1 MLFLWR
7 FKIYTMQTYNFL
19 AFDLGATSGRSILA
33 TLSDGKIDFKELT
46 RFPNAILPI
55 NGKSYWNIFGLY
67 ESLKEGL
74 NAAAA
79 LKVKIDSIGID
90 TWGVD
95 FAYIAKDGSF
105 LGCPRAYRDPY
116 TEGMPEEFF
125 KLVSRKEVYDLTGIQ
140 IMNFNSLYQLF
151 AAKREGGSAIEVADK
166 ILFMPDALSYML
178 TGKMVCE
185 YTIASTSQILNPRT
199 KKFDEKLLRTAGV
212 YPSIMPEI
220 INPGVVIGPLTD
232 ELAKDSG
239 LGKVPVVAVAGHD
252 TGSAIAAIPAE
263 NERFAY
269 LSSGTWSLM
278 GIEVI
283 DPIITDSSFEMN
295 FTNEGGVDGTT
306 RFLKNITGMW
316 LLEQC
321 RKEWEKEGASYTYP
335 NIVELASAT
344 EGFKFFVDTDHPSFA
359 NPPSM
364 TKAIIDYCTR
374 TGQSVPH
381 NHSQFI
387 RCIFDSLALKY
398 RDVLGKLQTVA
409 PFQIEKLHIIGGGAQ
424 NKLLN
429 QFTANAI
436 GLPVVAGPSEATAI
450 GNVMMQAKAL
460 GVVADL
466 ADMRKV
472 IRNSVTPSIFLPQDA
487 NTWEMAYK
495 KYISVTEM

>member
-1 MLFLWR
+1 MQ
-7 FKIYTMQTYNFL
+7 IYTFL

-33 TLSDGKIDFKELT
+33 TLTDGKLELKELT
-46 RFPNAILPI
+46 RFPNSILPL
-55 NGKSYWNIFGLY
+55 NGKLYWNIFGLY

-74 NAAAA
+74 KAAAA
-79 LKVKIDSIGID
+79 QKVKIDAIGID

-95 FAYIAKDGSF
+95 FVYVGKDGSF

-116 TEGMPEEFF
+116 TDGMPEEFF
-125 KLVSRKEVYDLTGIQ
+125 KLVSRKEVYDITGIQ

-151 AAKREGGSAIEVADK
+151 AAKRENGSAIEAADK

-199 KKFDEKLLRTAGV
+199 KKFDEKLLQTAGI
-212 YPSIMPEI
+212 SSSLMPEI
-220 INPGVVIGPLTD
+220 INPGVVIGHLTD
-232 ELAKDSG
+232 ELAQESG
-239 LGKVPVVAVAGHD
+239 LDKIPVVAVAGHD

-283 DPIITDSSFEMN
+283 DPIISDTSFEMN

-321 RKEWEKEGASYTYP
+321 RKEWEKEGVTYNYP
-335 NIVELASAT
+335 TIVELASASD
-344 EGFKFFVDTDHPSFA
+344 GFKSLVDPDDPTFA
-359 NPPSM
+359 NPISM
-364 TKAIIDYCTR
+364 VKAITDYCKASNQPVP
-374 TGQSVPH
+374 QSH
-381 NHSQFI
+381 AQFI

-398 RDVLGKLQTVA
+398 RNVLSKLQNVA

-436 GLPVVAGPSEATAI
+436 GIPVLAGPSEATAI

-466 ADMRKV
+466 SEMREV
-472 IRNSVTPSIFLPQDA
+472 IRNSVTPSVFLPQDA
-487 NTWEMAYK
+487 TAWEMAYK
-495 KYISVTEM
+495 KFMNIIEK

>member
-1 MLFLWR
+1 
-7 FKIYTMQTYNFL
+7 MQTTTFL

-33 TLSDGKIDFKELT
+33 TLADGTLEMEELT
-46 RFPNAILPI
+46 RFPNAIQPI
-55 NGKSYWNIFGLY
+55 NGKYYWNIFGLY

-74 NAAAA
+74 KAAAA
-79 LKVKIDSIGID
+79 QKVKIDAIGID

-95 FAYIAKDGSF
+95 FVYVGKDGSF

-116 TEGMPEEFF
+116 TNGMPEEFF

-151 AAKREGGSAIEVADK
+151 AAKREGGSAIEAADK

-178 TGKMVCE
+178 SGKMVCE

-199 KKFDEKLLRTAGV
+199 KKFDEKLLATAGV
-212 YPSIMPEI
+212 SPSILPEI
-220 INPGVVIGPLTD
+220 IFPGVVIGTLTD
-232 ELAKDSG
+232 ELAEFSG
-239 LGKVPVVAVAGHD
+239 LGKVPVCAVAGHD

-278 GIEVI
+278 GIEVE
-283 DPIITDSSFEMN
+283 DPIISDASFEMN
-295 FTNEGGVDGTT
+295 FTNEGGVNGTT

-321 RKEWEKEGASYTYP
+321 RKEWEKEGTSYSYP
-335 NIVELASAT
+335 TIVGLATKA
-344 EGFKFFVDTDHPSFA
+344 EGFRSLVDTDHPSFA
-359 NPPSM
+359 NPHSM
-364 TKAIIDYCTR
+364 CSAIQEFCAAS
-374 TGQSVPH
+374 GQLVPTT
-381 NHSQFI
+381 HSEFI

-398 RDVLGKLQTVA
+398 KNILGKLQQVA

-429 QFTANAI
+429 QFTSNAI

-460 GVVADL
+460 GIVADL
-466 ADMRKV
+466 ADMRAV
-472 IRNSVTPSIFLPQDA
+472 IRKSVTPDVFHPEDA
-487 NTWEMAYK
+487 NVWDAAYEK
-495 KYISVTEM
+495 FLSITEK